1 MLNSLNSQLVTKL
14 NSWIFKEVT
23 MGLGTC
29 KACGV
34 PFTDTVRL
42 GDAKKTYGKKV
53 YDDFKERNYK
63 DYNNICRE
71 CLRECRTLL
80 YHK

>member
-1 MLNSLNSQLVTKL
+1 MVT
-14 NSWIFKEVT
+14 I
-23 MGLGTC
+23 GLGTC